1 MKQLHD
7 NGTHSFSRCQRALLR
22 SLAATALFFA
32 ATSLPVVADAAPP
45 FSGTAFIAPNLIT
58 SADPTTFTTITD
70 RGIESRLVFDR
81 RVGDY
86 VTMDVFVHEAAF
98 SDGHVIDFQVNPEF
112 GDEDASRAPVEY
124 YAPLFGRLP
133 NVLRRGVA
141 NVWIHKGDNP
151 FGGTRFIDGRPAV
164 LIHTGALAQSY
175 INQGVLEEILVHEAT
190 HAVMDQWVENA
201 PGWLAA
207 QTADIEFISTYARD
221 NPTSE
226 DVAESFL
233 MYLASCCGQGRV
245 STNIINTT
253 RATIP
258 ARLRYFDAMLLDVGP
273 LQDPAVI
280 FRDGFGF

>member
-1 MKQLHD
+1 MP
-7 NGTHSFSRCQRALLR
+7 G
-22 SLAATALFFA
+22 LAG
-32 ATSLPVVADAAPP
+32 AAPP
-45 FSGTAFIAPNLIT
+45 FSGTAFIVPNLIT
-58 SADPTTFTTITD
+58 SADPTTFVAITD

-86 VTMDVFVHEAAF
+86 VTMDVFVYEAAY
-98 SDGHVIDFQVNPEF
+98 SDGHVIDIQVNPEF
-112 GDEDASRAPVEY
+112 GDVDASRLPAEY
-124 YAPLFGRLP
+124 YAPVFGRLP

-141 NVWIHKGDNP
+141 NVWIHQGDDP
-151 FGGTRFIDGRPAV
+151 FGGTRFDGVNPAV

-190 HAVMDQWVENA
+190 HAVMEQWVENT

-207 QTADIEFISTYARD
+207 QATDVEFISTYARD

-233 MYLASCCGQGRV
+233 MYLAVCCGQGRV
-245 STNIINTT
+245 SASIVSTT
-253 RATIP
+253 TATIP
-258 ARLRYFDAMLLDVGP
+258 ARLRHFDSMLLDVGP